1 MMGVEDMPDERLAHF
16 YENIR
21 QQVEAD
27 RANKHQFMA
36 NPTVRQYAD
45 RLRSELIKRDYITR
59 RSNGPRSI
67 AALTTLPG
75 SRLPRRAAL
84 ICSRPARPWNST
96 PRSGVLLGEYRVYR
110 RFGEAK

>member
-16 YENIR
+16 YENIP
-21 QQVEAD
+21 QQVEAN

-84 ICSRPARPWNST
+84 ILLKAGETVELNAQVWRSPWRI
-96 PRSGVLLGEYRVYR
+96 PRVS
-110 RFGEAK
+110 AIW